1 MSIIGGLKTW
11 INEEKDNDPDGI
23 QLKKMITELWAN
35 DASDGKAIGSID
47 ENEKKQLAKLL
58 VHPEFV
64 DNIVEALKDG
74 VIKTDELQHN
84 ALKKKLEGFSDEPLK
99 KFKELRTKLIEARN
113 ADVQQ
118 IMSLTLQNQNSLV
131 VFHHFWSTNC
141 SPCLAEL
148 SDVVALSKELLNKG
162 FKVVFYAEERPED
175 HEEAQKMFH
184 EAGGDGIKLEMA
196 PLSGSLVRKK
206 INAPSNVQPVTVLTG
221 QNRIKWSKSGVLE
234 ADEYSLLR
242 RQEISIILNFDRLQ

>member
-1 MSIIGGLKTW
+1 MRSSVISKSPWEVIVRQIGIPFKLGSKAVKSAPGLLLAASI
-11 INEEKDNDPDGI
+11 
-23 QLKKMITELWAN
+23 
-35 DASDGKAIGSID
+35 ASRREQSVSPV
-47 ENEKKQLAKLL
+47 L

-113 ADVQQ
+113 TDVQQ
-118 IMSLTLQNQNSLV
+118 IMRLTLQNQNSPV

-162 FKVVFYAEERPED
+162 FEVVFYAEERPED
-175 HEEAQKMFH
+175 HEEARKMFH

-196 PLSGSLVRKK
+196 PLSGSPVWKK
-206 INAPSNVQPVTVLTG
+206 INAPSSVQPVTVLTG
-221 QNRIKWSKSGVLE
+221 QNRIKWGKSGVLE
-234 ADEYSLLR
+234 ADGYSLLR
-242 RQEISIILNFDRLQ
+242 RQEISTILNSDRLQ